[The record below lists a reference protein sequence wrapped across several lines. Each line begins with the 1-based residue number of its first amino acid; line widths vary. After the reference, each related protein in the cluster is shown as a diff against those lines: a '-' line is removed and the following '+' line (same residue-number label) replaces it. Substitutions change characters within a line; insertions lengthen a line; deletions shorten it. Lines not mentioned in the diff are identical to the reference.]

1 MLRELLR
8 RTEQIQDLRALF
20 EALGYQSAWE
30 AVPPGPWLGTERAVA
45 AGVAGAALVAR
56 HDAFHVF
63 ALDARDPE

>member
-20 EALGYQSAWE
+20 EALGYRAAWE
-30 AVPPGPWLGTERAVA
+30 AVPPGPWLGAERA
-45 AGVAGAALVAR
+45 AGADVRCAALVAR
-56 HDAFHVF
+56 HEAFQVF